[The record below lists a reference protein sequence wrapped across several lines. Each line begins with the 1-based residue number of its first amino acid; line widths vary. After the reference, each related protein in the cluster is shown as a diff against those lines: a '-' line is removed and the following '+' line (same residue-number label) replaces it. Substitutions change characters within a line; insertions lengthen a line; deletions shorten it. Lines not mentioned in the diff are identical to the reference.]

1 MDKRKEANMRVK
13 ENITKSLFDLMHKK
27 SFSNISITELI
38 QTAGVARVSFYRNYD
53 SKEDVLVKLIDDVLE
68 EYRGEIDWSGPDY
81 YTEQNIS
88 RSFACFKK
96 YGEFVLDL
104 YEFGYGSILL
114 EKLNR
119 FHEEIAGN
127 MSNSSIEKYHL
138 YMFIGALFNTS
149 IIWLQNGAKEDEN
162 EIAGM
167 FCNVCGISV
176 KKKTCSSHDEEYT
189 V

>member
-13 ENITKSLFDLMHKK
+13 DNITKSLFDLMHKK

-68 EYRGEIDWSGPDY
+68 EYRSEIDWSGPDY
-81 YTEQNIS
+81 YTEQNIC

-104 YEFGYGSILL
+104 CEFGYGSILL
-114 EKLNR
+114 
-119 FHEEIAGN
+119 
-127 MSNSSIEKYHL
+127 
-138 YMFIGALFNTS
+138 
-149 IIWLQNGAKEDEN
+149 
-162 EIAGM
+162 
-167 FCNVCGISV
+167 
-176 KKKTCSSHDEEYT
+176 
-189 V
+189 